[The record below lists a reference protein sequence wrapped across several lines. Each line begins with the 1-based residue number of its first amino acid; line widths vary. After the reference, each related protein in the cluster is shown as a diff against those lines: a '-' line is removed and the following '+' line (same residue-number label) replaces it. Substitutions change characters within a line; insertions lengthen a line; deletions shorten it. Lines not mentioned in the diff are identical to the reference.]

1 MAFPLPRGLTPSEIE
16 FLAEMEMVTVVPRQ
30 RLEGL
35 ELLGGP
41 TDKLVPPQRAS
52 LPLWLALLLKRQRRV
67 NIVPPYW
74 LQPESLQLIL
84 QFETETREYADAFSP
99 PPRLPGQRR
108 SGRREYSPSSSPPLQ
123 PSRTGPLYTLDGQ
136 RYYPTPPFLPQN
148 TALTHSDASMPN
160 REVALPYHWLEV
172 GHMLLDA
179 ASDDLP
185 EPDQVRRLLK
195 DLREVRMAKMRKGIE
210 VLDTAAAAGGGVALT
225 GVGAMEIGEMRGF
238 VAGVVDGLRKIGA
251 SREQAR
257 REQMAEEGPGMG
269 YQGTQDED
277 TSMDL

>member
-1 MAFPLPRGLTPSEIE
+1 
-16 FLAEMEMVTVVPRQ
+16 
-30 RLEGL
+30 
-35 ELLGGP
+35 
-41 TDKLVPPQRAS
+41 
-52 LPLWLALLLKRQRRV
+52 
-67 NIVPPYW
+67 
-74 LQPESLQLIL
+74 
-84 QFETETREYADAFSP
+84 
-99 PPRLPGQRR
+99 
-108 SGRREYSPSSSPPLQ
+108 
-123 PSRTGPLYTLDGQ
+123 
-136 RYYPTPPFLPQN
+136 
-148 TALTHSDASMPN
+148 MPN